1 MKRTKIKKN
10 IEKQIV
16 NKHLRQNIP
25 DTTYYIPNFLI
36 RKIQSIV
43 CTQTGIKSEKI
54 HYKTRKEE
62 IREARQLIHYFSAK
76 YTKVALAKIGLWVGN
91 KTHATVL
98 NSNKKINNLI
108 QTKRECR
115 NKIREMEKEI
125 ITFYK
130 KLKNEEVHSEL

>member
-1 MKRTKIKKN
+1 MRNTKIKKN

-16 NKHLRQNIP
+16 RKAIQKNIP

-43 CTQTGIKSEKI
+43 CIHTGIKSEKI

-98 NSNKKINNLI
+98 HSIKKINDII
-108 QTKRECR
+108 QTD
-115 NKIREMEKEI
+115 KEFKQLVDNI
-125 ITFYK
+125 EK
-130 KLKNEEVHSEL
+130 KLKPYLE